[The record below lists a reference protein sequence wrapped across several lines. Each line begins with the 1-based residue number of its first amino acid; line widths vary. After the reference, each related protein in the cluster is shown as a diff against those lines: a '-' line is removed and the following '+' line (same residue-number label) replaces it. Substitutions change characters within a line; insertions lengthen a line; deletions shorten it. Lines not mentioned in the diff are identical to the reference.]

1 MTIRSNHGILTE
13 MCDLVID
20 FLNEKGLDL
29 KDDSFFAQEVGKI
42 QSPERREWLKTY
54 LSENAYFLL
63 HGIVNLAYSLDFILS
78 QRNRAI
84 VSISGQV
91 LLRTILEYSGK
102 LTYLADPEIS
112 PNQRIKRALKTYYT
126 DLDEYERLLPEL
138 KAEPSQN
145 LKEFAQ
151 EWYAEVAEGKELKR
165 YRGPRSIFDSIG
177 DPEFEEWPIDRTGKS
192 VNPVYAL
199 GYQVNSTITHG
210 NLWAIK
216 HYGLTHVNKSGGIT
230 TALPGLDADG
240 ILSLQRAAATVLQLS
255 FGFAVQFMHGRL
267 PSGVMNRLGARIQSL
282 TNS

>member
-1 MTIRSNHGILTE
+1 MTIHSNQGILTE
-13 MCDLVID
+13 MSDIVID
-20 FLNEKGLDL
+20 YLIENGLYL
-29 KDDSFFAQEVGKI
+29 KDDSFLAQTLAEI
-42 QSPERREWLKTY
+42 QSSERREWLKTY

-63 HGIVNLAYSLDFILS
+63 HGIVDLVYSLDFSPS

-84 VSISGQV
+84 VSISGRV

-145 LKEFAQ
+145 LKEFAR
-151 EWYAEVAEGKELKR
+151 EWFAEVGEGKELKR

-199 GYQVNSTITHG
+199 GYQVNSTVTHG

-216 HYGLTHVNKSGGIT
+216 HYGLTHVNKPGEVT

-240 ILSLQRAAATVLQLS
+240 ILSLQKAAATVLQLS
-255 FGFAVQFMHGRL
+255 FGIAVQFMHGHL
-267 PSGVMNRLGARIQSL
+267 PSGVMNRLRDHIVSL
-282 TNS
+282 TNP